1 MLAMVESS
9 IAWNLRLAIGTL
21 LLCVLLLGLSRV
33 VYPQEMTVPDEI
45 LDIFDDSCALSGCH
59 SGVNAPKGL
68 NLSEEFIVS
77 SLVNQPSK
85 EKPNLL
91 RVKPG
96 EPASSYIIMKLKGSP
111 GIEGERM
118 PRDSKPLSRNEIAA
132 IESWIKSLPAGMK
145 VEAPKREYVE
155 AFYGWTLA
163 NIPTAK
169 TLEKGTFLF
178 RIGHRFLGRFS
189 SGYDGLFGID
199 PGAAILLQLSFPVNE
214 NLMLDFFRSRHFGDI
229 EFAAKYRFL
238 RERTD
243 GSIPLSLA
251 VKAGM
256 NWESTNTI
264 DNRSRTDSENFHY
277 FGQLI
282 LTKSFG
288 DRLSVDVVPG
298 ILLNGN
304 SQIEDDETL
313 VTVGLGGRVRLF
325 DEFSIFGE
333 WVPIVSGFTGTL
345 ALTGRPNRFDTW
357 AAGVERKIGG
367 HVFQIFI
374 SNSVGLATDQY
385 MNGGDLDLDESFH
398 LAFNIY
404 RILRFPR

>member
-1 MLAMVESS
+1 
-9 IAWNLRLAIGTL
+9 
-21 LLCVLLLGLSRV
+21 
-33 VYPQEMTVPDEI
+33 
-45 LDIFDDSCALSGCH
+45 
-59 SGVNAPKGL
+59 
-68 NLSEEFIVS
+68 
-77 SLVNQPSK
+77 
-85 EKPNLL
+85 
-91 RVKPG
+91 
-96 EPASSYIIMKLKGSP
+96 
-111 GIEGERM
+111 
-118 PRDSKPLSRNEIAA
+118 
-132 IESWIKSLPAGMK
+132 
-145 VEAPKREYVE
+145 
-155 AFYGWTLA
+155 
-163 NIPTAK
+163 
-169 TLEKGTFLF
+169 
-178 RIGHRFLGRFS
+178 
-189 SGYDGLFGID
+189 
-199 PGAAILLQLSFPVNE
+199 
-214 NLMLDFFRSRHFGDI
+214 
-229 EFAAKYRFL
+229 
-238 RERTD
+238 
-243 GSIPLSLA
+243 
-251 VKAGM
+251 
-256 NWESTNTI
+256 
-264 DNRSRTDSENFHY
+264 TDSENFHY

-333 WVPIVSGFTGTL
+333 WVPIVSGFAGTL